1 MWLSRVS
8 ANDRYCSTVQS
19 KQLKIKPVWRLL
31 FGEGGEDGN
40 ISAHFKVH
48 VHFHDTEQ
56 RAQNST
62 SIIISMILFLV
73 GEGGVLLIA
82 TMVGISKHLNLP
94 VRVLS
99 KSSPKLKDANTSIY
113 IVQIKR
119 STIPSTDKSDFLTWQ

>member
-1 MWLSRVS
+1 MAV
-8 ANDRYCSTVQS
+8 V
-19 KQLKIKPVWRLL
+19 VWR
-31 FGEGGEDGN
+31 GGEDGN
-40 ISAHFKVH
+40 ISSHFKVH

-62 SIIISMILFLV
+62 SIIINMILFFKWGK
-73 GEGGVLLIA
+73 GEVLLIA

>member
-1 MWLSRVS
+1 MAV
-8 ANDRYCSTVQS
+8 V
-19 KQLKIKPVWRLL
+19 VWR
-31 FGEGGEDGN
+31 GGEDGN

-82 TMVGISKHLNLP
+82 TMVGISKHLTY
-94 VRVLS
+94 R
-99 KSSPKLKDANTSIY
+99 
-113 IVQIKR
+113 
-119 STIPSTDKSDFLTWQ
+119 